1 MEDSNK
7 TLETVAVDWIASVV
21 TSQSGWALKKEQY
34 KKGVTPTVDALFS
47 WLDRIFTSSG
57 ELPSYETMVQRWG
70 RMPWPKK
77 VLPESFAVLE
87 LEQAYKRWE
96 LIEFKHDLDNVLAN
110 GTTNEAWKL
119 TREFSARSMTGSTP
133 FGIELDDPMLYMD
146 DVSDQV
152 LLPSWGPVMDDKALR
167 RGDFALLSA
176 RTSIGKSWLLLMAAC
191 DALQQGWDVPFYSL
205 EMDAAQLAKRLR
217 QYLKCNVPEW
227 LKSQPGRLHVID
239 QGMQKHGYAAGDLLK
254 RVEQGSKMLIIVD
267 YGELLRPD
275 SGGRAT
281 EAHNKSAEISQA
293 LQQAAKFL
301 HVPLLSAAQE
311 NRSSVGER
319 GHGVE
324 TLSGSD
330 QWGRDADLV
339 VRLRDE
345 CGTPAVPSSTRILEC
360 TKTRHSGIRTPT
372 FMLFDP
378 DGRDQ
383 RRGPA
388 GVRRHQRKGEHVIWI
403 PLAILSAV
411 FWRFIV

>member
-34 KKGVTPTVDALFS
+34 KKGITPTVDALFS
-47 WLDRIFTSSG
+47 WLDRAFNSSG
-57 ELPSYETMVQRWG
+57 ELPSYETTVQRWG
-70 RMPWPKK
+70 KMPWPKK

-96 LIEFKHDLDNVLAN
+96 LIEFKHELDSVLAN

-119 TREFSARSMTGSTP
+119 TREFSARSMTGTTP
-133 FGIELDDPMLYMD
+133 LGIELDDPMLYMD
-146 DVSDQV
+146 DESDQV
-152 LLPSWGPVMDDKALR
+152 LLHSWGPVMEGKSLR

-176 RTSIGKSWLLLMAAC
+176 RTGIGKSWLLLMAAC
-191 DALQQGWDVPFYSL
+191 DALTQGWDVVFYSL
-205 EMDAAQLAKRLR
+205 EMDASQSAKRLR
-217 QYLKCNVPEW
+217 QYLKGNVPAW
-227 LKSQPGRLHVID
+227 LKEQPGRLHVID
-239 QGMQKHGYAAGDLLK
+239 QGMQKHGYGAADLLK
-254 RVEQGSKMLIIVD
+254 RVEQGSKVLIIVD

-281 EAHNKSAEISQA
+281 EGHNKSAEISQS

-311 NRSSVGER
+311 NRSSTG
-319 GHGVE
+319 GGSGVE

-339 VRLRDE
+339 VKLRDE
-345 CGTPAVPSSTRILEC
+345 LGTPAAPSTTRILEC
-360 TKTRHSGIRTPT
+360 TKTRHSGLRTPT
-372 FMLFDP
+372 YMLFDP
-378 DGRDQ
+378 DA
-383 RRGPA
+383 RGIS
-388 GVRRHQRKGEHVIWI
+388 VVDRHEYV
-403 PLAILSAV
+403 AINAKENT
-411 FWRFIV
+411 